1 MLQGERIPRRAADR
15 GARRRADVV
24 LSSAVTDETSAGDV
38 RAALDALAD
47 PAAAAQLRRFFK
59 TGPGEY
65 GEGDEF
71 VGLRVPQTRAVVR
84 RFRALPIT
92 EARALLDSPIHE
104 HRLAGLLI
112 LADRFARDRDARDR
126 IVECYLD
133 ALNCG
138 RVNNWDLVDSSA
150 DRIVGEWVREHP
162 DRAALLTELVDD
174 PDLWRR
180 RTGLLA
186 TFACIKVGEAEPTLT
201 LVARVLDDR
210 RDLIQ
215 KAAGWMLREVG
226 KRVDRALLVSFL
238 DVHAAA
244 MGRTALSYATE
255 HLEPAERA
263 RLRALR

>member
-1 MLQGERIPRRAADR
+1 M
-15 GARRRADVV
+15 
-24 LSSAVTDETSAGDV
+24 TDERNAPADTTAGEV
-38 RAALDALAD
+38 RLALDGLAD
-47 PAAAAQLRRFFK
+47 PAAAERSRRFFK

-71 VGLRVPQTRAVVR
+71 LGLRVPQTRAVVR
-84 RFRALPIT
+84 RFRTLPIGQ
-92 EARALLDSPIHE
+92 ARVLLDSPVHE

-112 LADRFARDRDARDR
+112 LVDRFGRDRDARDR
-126 IVECYLD
+126 IVACYLD
-133 ALNCG
+133 ALRCG
-138 RVNNWDLVDSSA
+138 RVNNWDLVDASA
-150 DRIVGEWVREHP
+150 DRIVGEWVRDNPAE
-162 DRAALLTELVDD
+162 AGLLTELVDD

-180 RTGLLA
+180 RAGLLA
-186 TFACIKVGEAEPTLT
+186 SFAFIRHGTAEPTLT

-226 KRVDRALLVSFL
+226 KRVDRDALVRFL
-238 DVHAAA
+238 DARAAA

-255 HLEPAERA
+255 HLDAAERA

>member
-1 MLQGERIPRRAADR
+1 M
-15 GARRRADVV
+15 
-24 LSSAVTDETSAGDV
+24 TDETGATAEDV
-38 RAALDALAD
+38 QVALDALAD

-71 VGLRVPQTRAVVR
+71 LGLRVPQTRAVVR
-84 RFRALPIT
+84 RFRTLPI
-92 EARALLDSPIHE
+92 EQARALLDSPIHE

-112 LADRFARDRDARDR
+112 LVERFARDRGARDR
-126 IVECYLD
+126 IVGCYLD
-133 ALNCG
+133 ALRCG

-150 DRIVGEWVREHP
+150 DRIVGDWVRENT
-162 DRAALLTELVDD
+162 DRAGLLTELVDD

-180 RTGLLA
+180 RAGLLA
-186 TFACIKVGEAEPTLT
+186 SFAFIRNGSAEPTLT
-201 LVARVLDDR
+201 LVARVQGDR

-215 KAAGWMLREVG
+215 KASGWMLREVG
-226 KRVDRALLVSFL
+226 KRVDRDVLVSFL
-238 DVHAAA
+238 DLHAAA

-255 HLEPAERA
+255 HLDAAERA